1 MTNAMQNQFFMNNNY
16 GIDTVDNGKNYVI
29 DDTMNV
35 DVNLDALKR
44 DGITEDEIDEM
55 FNLDDD
61 AINSSIVA
69 LDKKDKKT
77 MDKLYKMQKQAKKKL
92 DDDIVLVKKFVDNP
106 THDNFN
112 KLWERFYFGVKGHA
126 FKFMRDWDLADDMTV
141 QTFTRAWEFRDKY
154 DIEKAKFSTWLYT
167 ICRNLCLGEINKRN
181 KENIV
186 GNDISDMFDSAMLN
200 TSSAMST
207 NSTQYTVEKGDLI
220 ANSADDLMMRMY
232 DTSVNEIEKMGGN
245 YAKVLKMKL
254 VDDMKIREIANQLN
268 MNESTVKNYL
278 YKGKETLESIMKT
291 KHKGLYEMYLESA
304 GDEAAKMM

>member
-1 MTNAMQNQFFMNNNY
+1 MTNAMQNQFFMDNNY

-207 NSTQYTVEKGDLI
+207 NSTQYTVEKGDII

-232 DTSVNEIEKMGGN
+232 DTSINEIEKMGGN